1 MSVVK
6 IDEQLKRDSSR
17 EERVEPAPP
26 KAAPPKATAAR
37 NQPRRRMLRFGV
49 IGVLLVVGA
58 GVLGPWLVNRWSH
71 VYVVDSRVAANVI
84 TMSSEVAGRV
94 TTVPVVAGDRVAK
107 GDLLVAIEGRQAQ
120 LLLQG
125 IDAEVTRIEAE
136 QSELRA
142 RQDMTREQV
151 ASKLV
156 AAEAELA
163 AGEADHRASEAEL
176 EQARAE
182 HDRVSSLFKTGVVAS
197 QRFEEAQAR
206 FTSAQQQ
213 ELHTAAEIE
222 RARASRAVTK
232 AEEAQIAVLDRQIAT
247 LDAEKAAQ
255 VARREHQLIDLEYR
269 ELRAPFDGVID
280 QTFVDVGEYVAAGT
294 RLLMY
299 HDPGSIWIDANVKE
313 TEFGRIK
320 NGAAVTITVDAYPDR
335 EFHGQVARLGQAA
348 TSQFALLPSPNP
360 SGNFTKVTQRLPVRI
375 ALEQTE
381 DLLRP
386 GMMVEVAIDVV
397 D

>member
-1 MSVVK
+1 
-6 IDEQLKRDSSR
+6 
-17 EERVEPAPP
+17 
-26 KAAPPKATAAR
+26 
-37 NQPRRRMLRFGV
+37 
-49 IGVLLVVGA
+49 
-58 GVLGPWLVNRWSH
+58 
-71 VYVVDSRVAANVI
+71 VI
-84 TMSSEVAGRV
+84 TLSSEVAGRV

-107 GDLLVAIEGRQAQ
+107 GDLLVAIESRQAQ

-182 HDRVSSLFKTGVVAS
+182 YERVSSLFKSGVVAS
-197 QRFEEAQAR
+197 QRFEQAQAR

-213 ELHTAAEIE
+213 ELHSAAEIE

-255 VARREHQLIDLEYR
+255 VARREHQLIDLEHR

-280 QTFVDVGEYVAAGT
+280 QTFVDAGEYVAAGT

-299 HDPGSIWIDANVKE
+299 HDPASIWIDANVKE

-320 NGAAVTITVDAYPDR
+320 NGASVTITVDAYPDR
-335 EFHGQVARLGQAA
+335 EFHGLVARLGQAA
-348 TSQFALLPSPNP
+348 TSQFALQPSPNP

-375 ALEQTE
+375 ALEQTDE
-381 DLLRP
+381 LLRP

>member
-6 IDEQLKRDSSR
+6 IDEQSKR
-17 EERVEPAPP
+17 EAPPEQRVETAPP
-26 KAAPPKATAAR
+26 KAATPKTTVAHSRPAR
-37 NQPRRRMLRFGV
+37 RLLRFGV
-49 IGVLLVVGA
+49 IGLLLVVGT
-58 GVLGPWLVNRWSH
+58 GVLGHWLINRWTH
-71 VYVVDSRVAANVI
+71 VYVVDSRIAANVI

-120 LLLQG
+120 LVLQQ
-125 IDAEVTRIEAE
+125 IDAEISQIEAE

-151 ASKLV
+151 ASKLA

-182 HDRVSSLFKTGVVAS
+182 YDRVNALFKTGVVAS
-197 QRFEEAQAR
+197 QRFEQAQAR

-255 VARREHQLIDLEYR
+255 IARREHQLIDLEHR

-313 TEFGRIK
+313 TEFGRVK
-320 NGAAVTITVDAYPDR
+320 SGALVTITVDAYPDR

-375 ALEQTE
+375 ALEQTDE
-381 DLLRP
+381 LLRP